1 MIRRLDDESSMSISG
16 NRSRHWES
24 VGQRFLT
31 DMLLVAVSFYA
42 ASVIR
47 FEKWWPASFGFY
59 LPSIVV
65 CALLLA
71 STIYILGLYSEE
83 SMHYST
89 FRRTMMLSGALMLMF
104 IVALAYGSINF
115 SARIGR
121 GVMVVAAVLSSLAV
135 WTHHALLRRRAKNK
149 PLRLA
154 CLVMNAE
161 DVQEALRL
169 AAFDK
174 PQVRFEGILA
184 GGEFVPDKASGID
197 VLGRFEDFDGERGD
211 ETLDGIVVRQ
221 AHVLRPEIA
230 TPLRSLRY
238 QGIHIMTLMDA
249 FEDLYQMAPVELI
262 DGGWLLQACSMQQM
276 LYIRKLKRAFD
287 IVVSAGLLVLLGP
300 ICLLAMLAV
309 RLTSRG
315 PVLFTQVRS
324 GRFGREFKVMKVR
337 SMRTDAEA
345 NGPQWS
351 RKNDSRVLGIGKYLR
366 KYRIDEIPQLINI
379 FRGEMS
385 FVGPRPERPEF
396 VSRLEKEI
404 PHYRERLNLQPGLTG
419 WAQVCYPY
427 GATVEDARRKLEYDL
442 YYLKHMSLALDIFTL
457 LDTIRIIL
465 RGGARSVAPVPALNP
480 AVATS
485 EMTNAEM
492 VIPASGS

>member
-1 MIRRLDDESSMSISG
+1 MSIYG
-16 NRSRHWES
+16 NRSRHWDS
-24 VGQRFLT
+24 VGRRFAA
-31 DMLLVAVSFYA
+31 DVVLVALSFYA

-47 FEKWWPASFGFY
+47 FGQWWPNTLVFY

-89 FRRTMMLSGALMLMF
+89 FRRTVMLCGALALMF
-104 IVALAYGSINF
+104 VVALAYGSLNF

-121 GVMVVAAVLSSLAV
+121 GVMVVAVSLSSVSV
-135 WTHHALLRRRAKNK
+135 WIHHALLRNVAKRR

-154 CLVMNAE
+154 CLAITDD
-161 DVQEALRL
+161 DVEEAFRL

-174 PQVRFEGILA
+174 PQVKFAGLLSGAGFEPARNRGL
-184 GGEFVPDKASGID
+184 D
-197 VLGRFEDFDGERGD
+197 VLGRFEDFDGARAAEYF
-211 ETLDGIVVRQ
+211 DGIIVRQ
-221 AHVLRPEIA
+221 AHVMRPEISA
-230 TPLRSLRY
+230 PLRSLRY
-238 QGIHIMTLMDA
+238 QGLHIMTLMDA

-262 DGGWLLQACSMQQM
+262 DGGWLLQACSMPQM
-276 LYIRKLKRAFD
+276 IYIRKLKRAFD
-287 IVVSAGLLVLLGP
+287 IVVSFALLVLLGP
-300 ICLLAMLAV
+300 VCLLAMLV
-309 RLTSRG
+309 IKLTSPG
-315 PVLFTQVRS
+315 PVLFRQTRS
-324 GRFGREFKVMKVR
+324 GRHGKEFTVMKLR
-337 SMRTDAEA
+337 SMRADAEM

-351 RKNDSRVLGIGKYLR
+351 KEGDHRVTKVGKILR

-396 VSRLEKEI
+396 VAQLEKQI
-404 PHYRERLNLQPGLTG
+404 PHYRERLHLQPGLTG

-442 YYLKHMSLALDIFTL
+442 YYLKHMSLALDVFTL
-457 LDTIRIIL
+457 LDTIRIIM
-465 RGGARSVAPVPALNP
+465 RGGARSVPLVPSLLAKTKNSLAMPAPVAPPSPSA
-480 AVATS
+480 
-485 EMTNAEM
+485 
-492 VIPASGS
+492 